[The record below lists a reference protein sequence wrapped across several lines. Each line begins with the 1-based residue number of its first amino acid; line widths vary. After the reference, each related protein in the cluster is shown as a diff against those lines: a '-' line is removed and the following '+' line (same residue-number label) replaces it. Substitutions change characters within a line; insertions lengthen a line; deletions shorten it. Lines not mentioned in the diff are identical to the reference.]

1 MFQNVK
7 VDVLYYQINT
17 DFEMEFNLC
26 GCCRMRLLTEK
37 ATDRKSLAHFLAR
50 AVSRSRVILVCGSL
64 FGSDGLIETVARS
77 VNRPLVVADAAAYG
91 LDSDTEVKIMEGAT
105 PLVSP
110 EGYFGGCIIESGPQA
125 IILLTDNKHVRKSIM
140 ENLIHSYVAEL
151 SMIPENQPTA
161 TEEPEETLEE
171 TLEETAEEVVEETA
185 EEVAEEL
192 AQTEEGA
199 EEIASETEESS
210 EESDQE
216 SEDAP
221 EETVQEPIFE
231 TAAEEETPEAP
242 QEEAPIITGGPAE
255 EPQETEVPL
264 DLYIDAQNEEGEN
277 EDLSKPLLSF
287 SKHEKR
293 SREYYTEEYVLS
305 EKEDYFCG
313 EDGLDDEGKPA
324 FRLPILILTIV
335 LLIALAAL
343 AYLLIYLPMRDGMSL
358 GEYLKTIFGL
368 TARVSL
374 LPKF

>member
-161 TEEPEETLEE
+161 AEEPEE
-171 TLEETAEEVVEETA
+171 TLEETAEEVA
-185 EEVAEEL
+185 EEVV

-216 SEDAP
+216 AEDAP
-221 EETVQEPIFE
+221 EETAQEPIFE
-231 TAAEEETPEAP
+231 TASEEETPEAP

-264 DLYIDAQNEEGEN
+264 DLYIDAQNEEENEN
-277 EDLSKPLLSF
+277 EDLNKPLLSF
-287 SKHEKR
+287 GKREKR